1 MRDRFDVENGD
12 IKQLEANLFREYN
25 LFYIHIPKTGG
36 NTVLRTLRKEVGE
49 DISEDI
55 DNENLIRRFGAE
67 NKRAH
72 TTTDELFTSH
82 LKMTKGFKNTLD
94 DNIMVFSTVRNP
106 FDRAYSLYMWSKYG
120 IDKNIFKTSEYNKFF
135 MRISTFEQF
144 LEDSQKVNYPLFE
157 MCKPQSD
164 WLYDSTG
171 QKLFDIACK
180 LENLREDMSTVCQHA
195 GIKIRSNMFKYKI
208 NMNPLR
214 GNLHYHDAYNMTT
227 KNMVQEIYKKDLE
240 NFNYDF

>member
-1 MRDRFDVENGD
+1 MNDRFDVENDD

-164 WLYDSTG
+164 WL
-171 QKLFDIACK
+171 
-180 LENLREDMSTVCQHA
+180 H
-195 GIKIRSNMFKYKI
+195 
-208 NMNPLR
+208 
-214 GNLHYHDAYNMTT
+214 
-227 KNMVQEIYKKDLE
+227 
-240 NFNYDF
+240 